1 MGSSPSPTWS
11 LEGFEHRDAST
22 CKIAPSSLV
31 KAAFASCFGQR
42 GPTCAQH
49 KHPKPSLLAVRSYPL
64 TGGITHGCPGGLQ
77 KSGFVALLLLL
88 GMNLCG
94 EEEEVEL
101 QWKKYPA
108 CFKVLLMEGTVPLSS
123 LMPRILLTQQ
133 D

>member
-11 LEGFEHRDAST
+11 LEGFEHHDAST
-22 CKIAPSSLV
+22 CKAAPSSLV
-31 KAAFASCFGQR
+31 KAAFASCFGQKE
-42 GPTCAQH
+42 PTCAQRE
-49 KHPKPSLLAVRSYPL
+49 HPKTSLLAVRSFPL
-64 TGGITHGCPGGLQ
+64 TGGITHRCPGGQQ

-88 GMNLCG
+88 GMNLCS
-94 EEEEVEL
+94 EEEEVKL

-123 LMPRILLTQQ
+123 LVPRILLTQR